1 MKNLKEQLSMLNVK
15 CQMLNVKYSMFIM
28 QLFPME
34 KIMLIIYAII
44 IKVEGNLYF
53 LQKYISEFVKYYFMY
68 VKYLYRDPDYFSGIR
83 DRMYNGQESLCN
95 GPGSL
100 SQ

>member
-1 MKNLKEQLSMLNVK
+1 MKNLKEQLSMSNVQ
-15 CQMLNVKYSMFIM
+15 CSMFSTQI
-28 QLFPME
+28 FPKE
-34 KIMLIIYAII
+34 KLMIIIYATF
-44 IKVEGNLYF
+44 IKEEVNLYF
-53 LQKYISEFVKYYFMY
+53 VQKYISEFVKYYFMS